1 MTAAR
6 LDARLHVSQKALV
19 ASSDCTA
26 AALSVMVGT
35 SLSSLLCAALCC
47 QALLASGTTVISVG
61 HRPTLIRYHQQVLQ
75 LASNQGGVPGKW
87 RVTPAE
93 ELAAKAQELA

>member
-1 MTAAR
+1 MC
-6 LDARLHVSQKALV
+6 V
-19 ASSDCTA
+19 
-26 AALSVMVGT
+26 LSC
-35 SLSSLLCAALCC
+35 L

-87 RVTPAE
+87 RVLPAE
-93 ELAAKAQELA
+93 QLLATANELV

>member
-1 MTAAR
+1 MC
-6 LDARLHVSQKALV
+6 V
-19 ASSDCTA
+19 
-26 AALSVMVGT
+26 LSC
-35 SLSSLLCAALCC
+35 L

-87 RVTPAE
+87 QVLPAE
-93 ELAAKAQELA
+93 QLLATANELV